1 MQIYAFFFNLLNFQG
16 IQKKLEY
23 IAETNFLSQ
32 NTYTLDF
39 GKYNFEISFSS
50 LYGSVF
56 ISIQEEKGHVFGF
69 ETDLSS
75 GNNILKRGM
84 PSLLLF
90 TLLRYGS
97 VK

>member
-1 MQIYAFFFNLLNFQG
+1 M
-16 IQKKLEY
+16 
-23 IAETNFLSQ
+23 
-32 NTYTLDF
+32 
-39 GKYNFEISFSS
+39 
-50 LYGSVF
+50 
-56 ISIQEEKGHVFGF
+56 SIQEEKGHVFGF